1 MQVAPPEIPYSFR
14 ALEPAMSRETLW
26 FHFSRHQ
33 HVCFEPAIAL
43 LRGTPLEELELEDLL
58 VRTARLPSQAKLS
71 RLLAGLWN
79 HHMFWRSMRPAGG
92 GAPKG
97 PIGDLIRRRFG
108 SYEDFVLNFRQ
119 AAAALHGSGWL
130 WLTWVHGDLEIQ
142 TTANSEFPLQGGQV
156 VLLALDMWE
165 HAYYLDHQN
174 RRTEY
179 VRTFLEELVDWDF
192 ANHNLIQAVMRS
204 PCRQVCAVRMS
215 ESARGLSEIVRKSA
229 LCVPSQE
236 KAT

>member
-1 MQVAPPEIPYSFR
+1 MQVVPPEIPYSFS

-33 HVCFEPAIAL
+33 HVCFQPTLAL
-43 LRGTPLEELELEDLL
+43 LSGTPLEGLELEDLI

-97 PIGDLIRRRFG
+97 PIADLIRRRFG
-108 SYEDFVLNFRQ
+108 SYDDFVLKFRQ
-119 AAAALHGSGWL
+119 AAAAFHGSGWI
-130 WLTWVHGDLEIQ
+130 WLTWVHGDLEIE
-142 TTANSEFPLQGGQV
+142 TTANSESPLLDGQV

-174 RRTEY
+174 RRPEY

-192 ANHNLIQAVMRS
+192 ANRNLIQAVVRS
-204 PCRQVCAVRMS
+204 SSRQARVVRMNDGVHS
-215 ESARGLSEIVRKSA
+215 SML
-229 LCVPSQE
+229 
-236 KAT
+236 